1 MYKLNFQAM
10 LYEAVEQAPSSEVTE
25 PEVITRYNARFDEQF
40 FQVCD
45 KELAKI
51 NTFFS
56 GN

>member
-1 MYKLNFQAM
+1 M
-10 LYEAVEQAPSSEVTE
+10 LYGAVEERPSSELTE
-25 PEVITRYNARFDEQF
+25 PEVIARYNARFDEQF

-56 GN
+56 GIYMF